1 MHLSPSYP
9 KARATELETKL
20 YTEEIEALSNN
31 HASLYRLQQ
40 PWLLLLVLAG
50 LPGHSLVL
58 RQGYQGLSQ
67 IFQEEM

>member
-31 HASLYRLQQ
+31 HTSLRRLQQ
-40 PWLLLLVLAG
+40 PWLLLLVPAG